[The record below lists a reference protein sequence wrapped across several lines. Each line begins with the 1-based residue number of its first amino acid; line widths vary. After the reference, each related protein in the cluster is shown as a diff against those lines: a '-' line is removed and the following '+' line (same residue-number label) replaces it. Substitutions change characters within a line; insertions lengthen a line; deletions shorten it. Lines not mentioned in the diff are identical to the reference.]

1 MSLLKNAPRF
11 NQYVKYQQTQHI
23 QNKGALKLPGLV
35 ILIFSFL
42 TLFSIPSFA
51 ANQSVFVSPQWLMQH
66 QSNVKVIDMS
76 EQANYQKFH
85 IKNAIWVSYGW
96 LIKPKNRVE
105 LSGGSA
111 YMANV
116 LSQLGIKNSDH
127 IVIYDDMGGL
137 PASRLY
143 WELKKL
149 NHKNVHILDGGI
161 VSWVLAG
168 NPVTQKR
175 PVRPNKTNYQAS
187 KKDLT
192 KQLTAYKNDVIQAK
206 KDQVILIDARTKEEY
221 TGNSK
226 QPRSG
231 HIPAAL
237 WFEWSNAVDLKNG
250 FKQYP
255 KETLLQTLR
264 GMGVYDLN
272 QPIIVY
278 CNTAHR
284 AARSF
289 TMFKSL
295 GFKHVKL
302 YDGSIQEYLMDKSLP
317 LKHGTRP

>member
-1 MSLLKNAPRF
+1 MLLLNSASRF
-11 NQYVKYQQTQHI
+11 NPFFKNQQTQLAK
-23 QNKGALKLPGLV
+23 NRGTLNLPGLV
-35 ILIFSFL
+35 ILVFSL
-42 TLFSIPSFA
+42 VSLFSMPSFA
-51 ANQSVFVSPQWLMQH
+51 ADNKVFVSPKWLMQN

-96 LIKPKNRVE
+96 LIKPKNNVE

-116 LSQLGIKNSDH
+116 LSQLGIKNSDN

-137 PASRLY
+137 PSSRLY

-175 PVRPNKTNYQAS
+175 PARPNKTNYQAS
-187 KKDLT
+187 QNDSTKK
-192 KQLTAYKNDVIQAK
+192 LTAYKNDVIQAK

-221 TGNSK
+221 NGNPK

>member
-1 MSLLKNAPRF
+1 MLLLNTANRFDFGLTNQLKQFAKNKWLP
-11 NQYVKYQQTQHI
+11 N
-23 QNKGALKLPGLV
+23 LPGLV
-35 ILIFSFL
+35 ILIFSFIS
-42 TLFSIPSFA
+42 LFSMPSFA
-51 ANQSVFVSPQWLMQH
+51 ADNSVFVSPKWLMQH

-111 YMANV
+111 YMVNV
-116 LSQLGIKNSDH
+116 LSQLEIKKSDN

-137 PASRLY
+137 PSSRLY

-161 VSWVLAG
+161 VSWILAG

-175 PVRPNKTNYQAS
+175 PTKPSKTHYQAS
-187 KKDLT
+187 QNDSTKK
-192 KQLTAYKNDVIQAK
+192 LTAYKSDVINAK
-206 KDQVILIDARTKEEY
+206 KDQVVLIDARSKAEY
-221 TGNSK
+221 IGNPK
-226 QPRSG
+226 QPQSG

-255 KETLLQTLR
+255 KEQLLQTLR

-289 TMFKSL
+289 TMLKSL

-317 LKHGTRP
+317 LKHGERP